1 MKFKFSINC
10 KTNLSFTLG
19 NCLAYT
25 VSLVK
30 MLYPE
35 LIVK

>member
-25 VSLVK
+25 VPLVR
-30 MLYPE
+30 MFYLE